1 MLGNPSS
8 VKPVLMNISPGP
20 WVLVFEVSEW
30 MKHRS
35 SAHSARCGNRS
46 EMYLPRLPPRLEFP
60 GALGQV
66 AVLALEGD
74 QLLDARASAGRAA

>member
-1 MLGNPSS
+1 MLGKPSS

-20 WVLVFEVSEW
+20 CVLVFEVSEW

-35 SAHSARCGNRS
+35 SAQSARCGSRS
-46 EMYLPRLPPRLEFP
+46 ETYLPRLAARLERP
-60 GALGQV
+60 GALRQV
-66 AVLALEGD
+66 AVLALERD